1 MTTSQMN
8 VQKLLKTLIQ
18 ILCAYVFSISALAG
32 EASVTVTETG
42 KTVRVEINGQLF
54 TEYYFKDVPRPYF
67 YPVIGPTGKS
77 VTRHWPMK
85 DVENEEQDHIH
96 HRSLW
101 YAHGDVNGHDFWSEE
116 SGHGKIIHD
125 RFLELRSGPKTG
137 IIKSQN
143 RWETE
148 NGKIVCTDTRMHRFN
163 VAHGGVM
170 MDFEVTVY
178 ASNGDVIFG
187 DTKEGT
193 MAMRLAP
200 TMRLKGLVGNG
211 HIVNSEYQR
220 DDQTWGKRAAW
231 CDYYGPVNGETVGV
245 AIFDHPDNP
254 KHPTWWHVRDYGLF
268 AANPFGVHNFEDKP
282 EGTGDVKIS
291 NGESLTF
298 RYRPFFHKGNEKE
311 AQVAERYRE
320 YEKLYR

>member
-116 SGHGKIIHD
+116 SGH
-125 RFLELRSGPKTG
+125 
-137 IIKSQN
+137 
-143 RWETE
+143 
-148 NGKIVCTDTRMHRFN
+148 
-163 VAHGGVM
+163 
-170 MDFEVTVY
+170 
-178 ASNGDVIFG
+178 
-187 DTKEGT
+187 
-193 MAMRLAP
+193 
-200 TMRLKGLVGNG
+200 
-211 HIVNSEYQR
+211 
-220 DDQTWGKRAAW
+220 
-231 CDYYGPVNGETVGV
+231 
-245 AIFDHPDNP
+245 
-254 KHPTWWHVRDYGLF
+254 
-268 AANPFGVHNFEDKP
+268 
-282 EGTGDVKIS
+282 
-291 NGESLTF
+291 
-298 RYRPFFHKGNEKE
+298 
-311 AQVAERYRE
+311 
-320 YEKLYR
+320 